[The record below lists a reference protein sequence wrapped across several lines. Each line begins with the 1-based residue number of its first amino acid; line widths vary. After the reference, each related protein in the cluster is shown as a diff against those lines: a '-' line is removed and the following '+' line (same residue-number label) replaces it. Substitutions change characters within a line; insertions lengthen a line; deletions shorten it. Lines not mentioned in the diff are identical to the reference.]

1 MKQQHEWPMS
11 AVQLT
16 LCLTLLM
23 VSLSCA
29 TAGPASRKSD
39 AEELLTLHADAL
51 RAHLES
57 DVELLF
63 EDEADDHVV
72 ANRGEISTPTTAE
85 RREFLGPYLKQ
96 TRFSIYRDRVP
107 PIVKVSA
114 DGSLGWVI
122 AQVEARGEYTAENG
136 NVQPLEFVS
145 AWIELY
151 EKRDG
156 RWLRVGNVSSFKP
169 VE

>member
-1 MKQQHEWPMS
+1 MN
-11 AVQLT
+11 VVRLT
-16 LCLTLLM
+16 LCLTLLL

-29 TAGPASRKSD
+29 TTGPANREAD
-39 AEELLTLHADAL
+39 TRELLRLHEEAL

-63 EDEADDHVV
+63 EAEGEEYVIAS
-72 ANRGEISTPTTAE
+72 RGEVTTPDTEE
-85 RREFLGPYLKQ
+85 RKEFLGPYLRQ
-96 TRFSIYRDRVP
+96 TRFSTYRDIVS

-122 AQVEARGEYTAENG
+122 AQIEARGEHTAADG
-136 NVQPLEFVS
+136 AVQRLEFVS

-151 EKRDG
+151 EKRKG
-156 RWLRVGNVSSFKP
+156 RWLRVGNVSNFKP
-169 VE
+169 GG

>member
-1 MKQQHEWPMS
+1 MKQRHEWPLS

-16 LCLTLLM
+16 LCLTLLL

-29 TAGPASRKSD
+29 TAGPASRESD

-51 RAHLES
+51 RAHLAS

-63 EDEADDHVV
+63 EAEADDYVV
-72 ANRGEISTPTTAE
+72 ANRGEISNPTTAE
-85 RREFLGPYLKQ
+85 RREVLGPYLKQ
-96 TRFSIYRDRVP
+96 VRFSTYRDRVP

-122 AQVEARGEYTAENG
+122 AQVEARGAYTAENG
-136 NVQPLEFVS
+136 TVQPMEFVS

-156 RWLRVGNVSSFKP
+156 RWLRVGNVSNFKP
-169 VE
+169 EE